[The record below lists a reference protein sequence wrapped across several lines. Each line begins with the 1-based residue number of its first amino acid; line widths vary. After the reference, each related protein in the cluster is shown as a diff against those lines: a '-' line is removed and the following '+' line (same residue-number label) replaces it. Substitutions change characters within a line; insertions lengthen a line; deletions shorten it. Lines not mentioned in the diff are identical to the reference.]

1 MPRKKAEVAP
11 GSGTGERGSD
21 GHKETTP
28 DWVPGLE
35 GMKLVKAGAVALA
48 AALIVYFGYRQL
60 APQPPV
66 KNLRPAGENIVCFGD
81 SLTHG
86 TGASPGMDYP
96 SQLSRLI
103 GRPVINAGIPG
114 DTTSTALTRLDR
126 DVLDRSPRIVLITLG
141 GNDLKNRQ
149 NRERTFRNLK
159 TIITSIQNR
168 GALVIVGGLDV
179 PVWGGGFQEQ
189 YRRVCDETGAVLV
202 PDVLKGL
209 LGNPDRMSDA
219 IHPNDA
225 GYGIMAALFYEAM
238 KKYL

>member
-1 MPRKKAEVAP
+1 
-11 GSGTGERGSD
+11 
-21 GHKETTP
+21 
-28 DWVPGLE
+28 
-35 GMKLVKAGAVALA
+35 MKIIKTGAVALA
-48 AALIVYFGYRQL
+48 VILAVYFGYRQL
-60 APQPPV
+60 SPPPPV
-66 KNLRPAGENIVCFGD
+66 KNARPAGETIICFGD

-96 SQLSRLI
+96 SQLSRRI

-114 DTTSTALTRLDR
+114 DTTDTALARLER

-149 NRERTFRNLK
+149 DRDRAFRNLK
-159 TIITSIQNR
+159 TIITAIQGR

-179 PVWGGGFQEQ
+179 PIWGRGFQER
-189 YRRVCDETGAVLV
+189 YRKVCEETGAVLV
-202 PDVLKGL
+202 PDILKGL

-225 GYGIMAALFYEAM
+225 GYGIMAGYFYEAM
-238 KKYL
+238 KPYL